1 MRSRQPGT
9 TRWPH
14 LSHNSS
20 GIFIVPDLDPLIPRL
35 DVDESERGHRPVT
48 LISDPWTTAIT
59 RFALSRQHLSAITVF
74 RVV

>member
-1 MRSRQPGT
+1 M
-9 TRWPH
+9 
-14 LSHNSS
+14 SS
-20 GIFIVPDLDPLIPRL
+20 LTFSGLEDDRL